1 MGQGRG
7 VTPAS
12 KSSILI
18 DFAYR
23 NVRCREKIKLPPT
36 PANQKYVERLKATIE
51 LEIAKGIFD
60 YAKHFPTSKK
70 VRMFASH
77 VGEVTTVADGLRHWH
92 TLNKGSLEIE
102 TADEYLNDIQNTLI
116 PQFGS
121 TLAGELTRERVLQY
135 VNDSPLSAKR
145 LRNILIPLRRMYDDM
160 MGAGKIRANPVSRLK
175 IKKPDRVQDAEVID
189 PFEPAE
195 LALIVANSP
204 GELGDMWTFWAWTG
218 LRVEEIIALQWN
230 DVDWVKG
237 VVRITKAVR
246 DGRLKAPKTRAGKRE
261 VTLQEEA
268 IAALK
273 RQKARTFLAGEHIW
287 LHINTR
293 GPWISDESIRRP
305 HWTRILRKAGVRYRY
320 PYQLRHTF
328 ASWMVSCGENPQW
341 VAKQMGHKDW
351 TVIAKHYA
359 RWMPGLDIDAGKRAS
374 AIIRQAM
381 AKAKTGTAHG

>member
-1 MGQGRG
+1 MGRG
-7 VTPAS
+7 SGVRATSA
-12 KSSILI
+12 SSIGI
-18 DFAYR
+18 SFQYR
-23 NVRCREKIKLPPT
+23 GTRCREKLKLPPNE
-36 PANQKYVERLKATIE
+36 ANKKYAQRLKATIE

-60 YAKHFPTSKK
+60 YARYFPLSKRAK
-70 VRMFASH
+70 KFSRQP
-77 VGEVTTVADGLRHWH
+77 GTTESVAENLRSWLK
-92 TLNKGSLEIE
+92 LNNGALEPE
-102 TADEYLNDIQNTLI
+102 TAQEYFNDIENTLI
-116 PQFGS
+116 PQFGES
-121 TLAGELTRERVLQY
+121 MLSGLARETILQWI
-135 VNDSPLSAKR
+135 NDSPLSAKR
-145 LRNILIPLRRMYDDM
+145 LRNILIPLRRMYDDLLN
-160 MGAGKIRANPVSRLK
+160 AGKIASTPLARLK
-175 IKKPDRVQDAEVID
+175 IKKPDRAEEFDKID

-195 LALIVANSP
+195 ISLIVEHSP
-204 GELGDMWTFWAWTG
+204 PELADMWTFWAWTG
-218 LRVEEIIALQWN
+218 LRVEEIIALQWG
-230 DVDWVKG
+230 DVDWLKG

-261 VTLQEEA
+261 VTLQDEA

-305 HWTRILRKAGVRYRY
+305 HWTRILKRAGVRYRY

-359 RWMPGLDIDAGKRAS
+359 RWMPGLDGDAGKRAT
-374 AIIRQAM
+374 AIIREAM
-381 AKAKTGTAHG
+381 KVTKIG